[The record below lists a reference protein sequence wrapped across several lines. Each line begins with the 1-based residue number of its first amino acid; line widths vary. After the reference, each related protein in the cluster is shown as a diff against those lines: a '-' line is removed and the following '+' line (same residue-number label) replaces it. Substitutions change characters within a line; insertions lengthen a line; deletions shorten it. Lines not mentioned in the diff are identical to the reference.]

1 MSKRTPAQVY
11 FDGWGALTRLSIAS
25 LLALSP
31 LMCIA
36 FCHIV
41 DDIHRAAS
49 ATVFRC
55 DLFSLHHPL
64 ASPDDGR
71 APLSDLQQL
80 IRAVTECA
88 PSSSSGLAALI
99 ILASLTLIKVSPPI
113 CIGQQPPKP
122 PPRRAA

>member
-1 MSKRTPAQVY
+1 MGKWTIARVYSDGLMVLSRTSVA
-11 FDGWGALTRLSIAS
+11 A
-25 LLALSP
+25 LLALAP

-41 DDIHRAAS
+41 DDVHRAAP

-88 PSSSSGLAALI
+88 PSLSLWLTPSG
-99 ILASLTLIKVSPPI
+99 ILASLTVIQMSLPLY
-113 CIGQQPPKP
+113 IGLQPPKP
-122 PPRRAA
+122 PPRFIA